1 MSSIEHGDI
10 EKFKRKYLE
19 REKLCQETKFLK
31 NQNADYSATKRRAN
45 IAIIVFIVATL
56 LTLSGL
62 IVQILTNQGQH

>member
-10 EKFKRKYLE
+10 EKVKREYLE
-19 REKLCQETKFLK
+19 REKLRQETKLLK

-45 IAIIVFIVATL
+45 IAIIVSIVATL
-56 LTLSGL
+56 LTLAGL